1 MNSVDQKK
9 KPRPGL
15 FKNDKN
21 KDSPNPETNPAAAIV
36 WQLYHYMGHELH
48 SVITLSFHWL

>member
-21 KDSPNPETNPAAAIV
+21 KDSPNPETNPAAANV